1 MDAVNAK
8 VLQHTVKHVR
18 SHQENTSRLFGDG
31 VILLFDFVHLSRAQQ
46 TWNLLEK
53 FSWEMDHALYSPGL
67 VPGNFHLFPA
77 LKKHLSGHC
86 FTCDED
92 VKCATIMWLARQGHT
107 FCVSWMDKL
116 ITCCDRWLNCQGVCV
131 EK

>member
-1 MDAVNAK
+1 MV
-8 VLQHTVKHVR
+8 
-18 SHQENTSRLFGDG
+18 F
-31 VILLFDFVHLSRAQQ
+31 LLFDFVHLSRAQQ

-53 FSWEMDHALYSPGL
+53 FGWEMDHALYSPGL
-67 VPGNFHLFPA
+67 VPDNFHLFPA

-107 FCVSWMDKL
+107 FYVSWMDKL
-116 ITCCDRWLNCQGVCV
+116 ITCCDRWLKCQGVCV